1 MISEKITIRNK
12 SGLHA
17 RPAGDFVETAKRYEA
32 DIKVRLNGKKKSA
45 KSVIG
50 ILTLGIHKG
59 SVIEV
64 TADGSDEKEAM
75 DAILTLAAANFNEE
89 E

>member
-17 RPAGDFVETAKRYEA
+17 RPAGDFVETAKQYEA
-32 DIKVRLNGKKKSA
+32 DIKVSLNGKTKSA

-64 TADGSDEKEAM
+64 TVDGSDEKEAM
-75 DAILTLAAANFNEE
+75 DAILTLAAANFNEGE
-89 E
+89 

>member
-1 MISEKITIRNK
+1 MISENITVNNK

-17 RPAGDFVETAKRYEA
+17 RPAGDFADTAKKFEA
-32 DIKVRLNGKKKSA
+32 EIKVSLNGKTKNA

-64 TADGSDEKEAM
+64 IADGPDEKEAM
-75 DAILTLAAANFNEE
+75 DAILALAVANFKVV
-89 E
+89 

>member
-1 MISEKITIRNK
+1 M
-12 SGLHA
+12 
-17 RPAGDFVETAKRYEA
+17 
-32 DIKVRLNGKKKSA
+32 
-45 KSVIG
+45 IG

>member
-17 RPAGDFVETAKRYEA
+17 RPAGDFVETAKQYGA
-32 DIKVRLNGKKKSA
+32 VIKVSLNGKTKSA

-75 DAILTLAAANFNEE
+75 DAILTLAAANFNEGE
-89 E
+89 

>member
-1 MISEKITIRNK
+1 M
-12 SGLHA
+12 
-17 RPAGDFVETAKRYEA
+17 
-32 DIKVRLNGKKKSA
+32 
-45 KSVIG
+45 IG

-64 TADGSDEKEAM
+64 TVDGSDEKEAM